1 MNAFEQYLAWHEIDL
16 ITLSVAA
23 KVRYLTIWNAKK
35 GHPITLENAQKI
47 RQAVLKLT
55 GTPYDGSFVL
65 QKSPTKN
72 GLPNFPMRKLY
83 KL

>member
-1 MNAFEQYLAWHEIDL
+1 MNAFEQYLALHEIDL
-16 ITLSVAA
+16 IALSVAA

-47 RQAVLKLT
+47 KQAVLKLT
-55 GTPYDGSFVL
+55 GTPYNGSFVL
-65 QKSPTKN
+65 QESPIEK
-72 GLPNFPMRKLY
+72 GLPTFPMRKLY